1 MKKFTT
7 SVNGYNKNEVND
19 FVSMVIDE
27 YEKLLNKSKEKDQ
40 QIVILKNKLEHY
52 TGLEDSLNRA
62 IFVAEDSAKE
72 LRKTASN
79 EAKLI
84 IEDAKRNAS
93 RIVNDSLV
101 KAAETDAQVERLKTQ
116 IKIYK
121 ARIKQTIEEQ
131 LIMVDD
137 IDKIEF

>member
-7 SVNGYNKNEVND
+7 SVNGYNKSEVND
-19 FVSMVIDE
+19 FVSTVIDE
-27 YEKLLNKSKEKDQ
+27 YDRLLNKSKEKDQ
-40 QIVILKNKLEHY
+40 QIAILKNKLEHY

-72 LRKTASN
+72 MRRTASN

-84 IEDAKRNAS
+84 LEDAKRNAS
-93 RIVNDSLV
+93 RIVNDSLI
-101 KAAETDAQVERLKTQ
+101 KAAQTDAQVDKLKTQ

-137 IDKIEF
+137 IDKIDF

>member
-40 QIVILKNKLEHY
+40 QIAILKNKLEHY
-52 TGLEDSLNRA
+52 KGLEDSLNRA

>member
-40 QIVILKNKLEHY
+40 QIAILKNKLEHY
-52 TGLEDSLNRA
+52 KGLEDSLNRA

-121 ARIKQTIEEQ
+121 ARIKQTIE
-131 LIMVDD
+131 
-137 IDKIEF
+137 

>member
-72 LRKTASN
+72 LRRTASN

-101 KAAETDAQVERLKTQ
+101 KAAETDAQVEKLKTQ

-137 IDKIEF
+137 IDKIDF

>member
-40 QIVILKNKLEHY
+40 QIAILKNKLEHY

-62 IFVAEDSAKE
+62 IYVAENSASE
-72 LRKTASN
+72 MRKAASN
-79 EAKLI
+79 EAKMI
-84 IEDAKRNAS
+84 IDDAKRNAS

-101 KAAETDAQVERLKTQ
+101 KAAETDAQVDKLKTQ

>member
-19 FVSMVIDE
+19 FVSMVINE

-40 QIVILKNKLEHY
+40 QIAILKNKLEHY
-52 TGLEDSLNRA
+52 KGLEDSLNRA

>member
-19 FVSMVIDE
+19 FVSEVIVE

-40 QIVILKNKLEHY
+40 QIAILKNKLEHY

-72 LRKTASN
+72 MRRTASN

-84 IEDAKRNAS
+84 IEDAKKNAS

-101 KAAETDAQVERLKTQ
+101 KAAETDAQVEKLKTQ

>member
-7 SVNGYNKNEVND
+7 SVNGYNKSEVND
-19 FVSMVIDE
+19 FVSMVIVE

-40 QIVILKNKLEHY
+40 QIAILKNKLEHY

-72 LRKTASN
+72 MRRTASN

-84 IEDAKRNAS
+84 IEDAKKNAS

-101 KAAETDAQVERLKTQ
+101 KAAQTDAEVEKLKTQ
-116 IKIYK
+116 LKIYK

-131 LIMVDD
+131 LIMVED

>member
-1 MKKFTT
+1 
-7 SVNGYNKNEVND
+7 
-19 FVSMVIDE
+19 
-27 YEKLLNKSKEKDQ
+27 
-40 QIVILKNKLEHY
+40 
-52 TGLEDSLNRA
+52 LNRA
-62 IFVAEDSAKE
+62 IYVAENSASE
-72 LRKTASN
+72 MRKAASN
-79 EAKLI
+79 EAKMI
-84 IEDAKRNAS
+84 IDDAKRNAS

-101 KAAETDAQVERLKTQ
+101 KAAETDAQVDKLKTQ